1 MPNIPLL
8 QPDSQFPTTAIKQS
22 VQDLSKKAED
32 IPQSF
37 YFTFNMASSADT
49 ISPWGFNTFNRDRQL
64 REFWPTEPNLA
75 GAMANI
81 CLRNSALDWKIQ
93 HKSSRVETAVTDML
107 KSALGPPGQI
117 GWTGKETA
125 VSEDYYGT
133 DNGAF
138 EEIIRDPTVDA
149 NSKFKDEKAPVIGIA
164 HLDSGKCQ
172 RTGDPIHP
180 VIYTDRHGGLHKLRW
195 FEVIPFCEMPS
206 PITTM
211 NGVGICAVS
220 RILRA
225 AQIMKSIAILTDEM
239 VSGRNFKKIN
249 IVGGVSR
256 LDVEDARKRG
266 QEQADNLGH
275 LRYIEHLILCGLDPE
290 KPVSVATI
298 DLAGFPTDFN
308 YDIYMKWYIST
319 MALAFVTDYQE
330 LAPLPGGNIGSSS
343 QSEILN
349 LKSRAKGLS
358 TYMRSKVES
367 YKTYG
372 VLPRDCEMV
381 YDDKNQA
388 EELERQ
394 EVRTKAL
401 EEAAISVRSG
411 ILPPDSV
418 RKDLVRRGIYDKDTT
433 EGVSA
438 EYGND
443 IVAPKQAVGQM
454 GGNTISETASRVNI
468 GKPNQTI
475 GNRLQKET
483 KEHSLLNNILG
494 TFSKIM
500 FRKEKPVQ
508 APNVNVTIHNQPGKA
523 PSVFVQT
530 PKIPVP
536 KPANVTVNV
545 PRQPAPVT
553 IIKQAPSKQPSIT
566 VNVPEQKTP
575 QVTVNVPRQPAP
587 QVTVNNPIT
596 VVGPKGPKTVE
607 IEYDANGK
615 PIGLKSNGDSQ

>member
-1 MPNIPLL
+1 MPNVPLL
-8 QPDSQFPTTAIKQS
+8 QPDSQFPSSAIEQS
-22 VQDLSKKAED
+22 IQDLPKKGENTSLQNFA
-32 IPQSF
+32 
-37 YFTFNMASSADT
+37 FTFNIASSADT
-49 ISPWGFNTFNRDRQL
+49 IYPWGLNTLVRDRQL

-75 GAMANI
+75 GAMANM
-81 CLRNSALDWKIQ
+81 CLRNSALDWVIK
-93 HKSSRVETAVTDML
+93 HRSTRVETAVTDML

-117 GWTGKETA
+117 GWSGKETA
-125 VSEDYYGT
+125 ISEDYYST

-138 EEIIRDPTVDA
+138 EEIIRDPGIDA
-149 NSKFKDEKAPVIGIA
+149 NSKFKDEKAPVIGIG

-172 RTGDPIHP
+172 RTGDPLVP
-180 VIYTDRHGGLHKLRW
+180 VIYTDRHGVLHKLRW

-256 LDVEDARKRG
+256 SDVEDARKRG

-330 LAPLPGGNIGSSS
+330 LAPLPGGNIGSSA
-343 QSEILN
+343 QSEVLN

-358 TYMRSKVES
+358 VYMRSKVEA

-372 VLPRDCEMV
+372 VLPRDCEMI

-401 EEAAISVRSG
+401 EEAAIAARSG
-411 ILPPDSV
+411 IIPPENI
-418 RKDLVRRGIYDKDTT
+418 RQDLVRRGIYDKATID
-433 EGVSA
+433 GILA

-443 IVAPKQAVGQM
+443 IVAPKQPIGPT
-454 GGNTISETASRVNI
+454 GGNTIAEDAGRVST
-468 GKPNQTI
+468 GRPNQTI
-475 GNRLQKET
+475 GNRLQK
-483 KEHSLLNNILG
+483 
-494 TFSKIM
+494 M
-500 FRKEKPVQ
+500 FGRR
-508 APNVNVTIHNQPGKA
+508 N
-523 PSVFVQT
+523 
-530 PKIPVP
+530 
-536 KPANVTVNV
+536 
-545 PRQPAPVT
+545 
-553 IIKQAPSKQPSIT
+553 
-566 VNVPEQKTP
+566 
-575 QVTVNVPRQPAP
+575 
-587 QVTVNNPIT
+587 
-596 VVGPKGPKTVE
+596 
-607 IEYDANGK
+607 
-615 PIGLKSNGDSQ
+615 